1 VITTVLATIVDTD
14 ALGKV
19 IIYSLIA
26 GIGVTVAFA
35 LTIVG
40 ATRFADMRRDD
51 RPVEAGLFAVL
62 ATLAL
67 AASVGAI
74 VLGIVVMTSK

>member
-1 VITTVLATIVDTD
+1 MIGSALAAIVDTN

-19 IIYSLIA
+19 VVYSLIS

-35 LTIVG
+35 LTILG

-51 RPVEAGLFAVL
+51 RQLEAGLFAAL

-67 AASVGAI
+67 AISIGAV
-74 VLGIVVMTSK
+74 VLGIVIMSSK

>member
-1 VITTVLATIVDTD
+1 MTGALLATIVDTD

-19 IIYSLIA
+19 ILYALIA
-26 GIGVTVAFA
+26 GIGVTVSFS

-40 ATRFADMRRDD
+40 ATRFADMRRED
-51 RPVEAGLFAVL
+51 RPLEAGLFAVL
-62 ATLAL
+62 ATIALAL
-67 AASVGAI
+67 CVAAV

>member
-1 VITTVLATIVDTD
+1 MIGSALATIVDTD

-19 IIYSLIA
+19 IIYSLVA
-26 GIGVTVAFA
+26 GIGVTVSFA
-35 LTIVG
+35 LTILG
-40 ATRFADMRRDD
+40 ATRFADMRRED
-51 RPVEAGLFAVL
+51 RPLEAGLFAVL

-67 AASVGAI
+67 AVSVGAV

>member
-1 VITTVLATIVDTD
+1 MTRALLAAIVDTK

-19 IIYSLIA
+19 IVASLIA

-40 ATRFADMRRDD
+40 ATRFADLRRDD
-51 RPVEAGLFAVL
+51 RSLEAGLFAVL
-62 ATLAL
+62 ATVAL
-67 AASVGAI
+67 AVSVGI
-74 VLGIVVMTSK
+74 VVLGIVVMTSK